1 MKTAFFRSCMLV
13 ALGTMVFSCA
23 KEDTAVLETATNV
36 SSQALNNV
44 EQYAWFPI
52 YKSGDPGKDA
62 VGSLNTPTEPRLNF
76 PHGPDDEVRPDYPFT
91 VIKQPDQRYTSETCL
106 FDVSAL
112 EQNKTYHKLRNG
124 NLTIGFFDGGFEE
137 IRLLKLPSSNEA
149 GWNSHWGLPPAVE
162 QEKPDVFYYNTW
174 NFHSIIIYLS
184 KPCIEFGFE
193 IAPNNKSWT
202 HSFSIDIGDWL
213 DDHSKGTLSVETK
226 SPSGAA
232 LAAIKAT
239 KPFRLVR
246 IWSIG
251 SPTLPLAEGMAISN
265 IRYKL
270 AK

>member
-1 MKTAFFRSCMLV
+1 MKVSRFRSCMFVVLGAMILSCSKEEAVSPETV
-13 ALGTMVFSCA
+13 ANM
-23 KEDTAVLETATNV
+23 
-36 SSQALNNV
+36 SSQAQTDV
-44 EQYAWFPI
+44 EHYAWFPI
-52 YKSGDPGKDA
+52 YKGGDPGIDA
-62 VGSLNTPTEPRLNF
+62 VGSLNIPTEPRFNF
-76 PHGPDDEVRPDYPFT
+76 PYGPDDEVRPKYPFK
-91 VIKQPDQRYTSETCL
+91 IIAQPDQRYIDETCL

-124 NLTIGFFDGGFEE
+124 SLTIGFFDGGFEE
-137 IRLLKLPSSNEA
+137 IGLLKLPSSSET

-162 QEKPDVFYYNTW
+162 KERPDVFYYNTW
-174 NFHSIIIYLS
+174 NSYSIIIYLS

-193 IAPNNKSWT
+193 IAPNNKTWQ
-202 HSFSIDIGDWL
+202 HSFYVDYGDWL
-213 DDHSKGTLSVETK
+213 NDDSKGNVSVETK

-265 IRYKL
+265 LRYKL